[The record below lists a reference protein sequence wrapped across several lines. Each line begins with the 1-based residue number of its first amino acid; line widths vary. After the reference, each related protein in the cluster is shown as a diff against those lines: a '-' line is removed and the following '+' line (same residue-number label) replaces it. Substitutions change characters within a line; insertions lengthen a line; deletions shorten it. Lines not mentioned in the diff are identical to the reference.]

1 MIVATSSR
9 QSNNPRRIPSGLLL
23 AILFVMPMMLF
34 GQGYFGTL
42 SGNITDPSG
51 ALVPGAKVTLVDQ
64 QKGYQFAT
72 TSDNSGRYVF
82 TTIPP
87 GLYTVSAELEG
98 FEKTVR
104 TNVTLNVSE
113 NATANLGLKVAISKQ
128 SVDVDSQA
136 QSLQTEDAVTTRTLS
151 ATPVRTFRPMAAGGQ
166 TQTF

>member
-72 TSDNSGRYVF
+72 KSDNSGRYVF

-87 GLYTVSAELEG
+87 GLYTVSAELKG
-98 FEKTVR
+98 FDTAP
-104 TNVTLNVSE
+104 LAVSAE
-113 NATANLGLKVAISKQ
+113 TEYMARFVDCAIVVVESG
-128 SVDVDSQA
+128 
-136 QSLQTEDAVTTRTLS
+136 VTTRAQLRDAAANLELAERAEATIGEPIGATL
-151 ATPVRTFRPMAAGGQ
+151 PI
-166 TQTF
+166 

>member
-51 ALVPGAKVTLVDQ
+51 ALVPGASVTLVDQ
-64 QKGYQFAT
+64 QKGYHFAT
-72 TSDNSGRYVF
+72 KSDNGGRYVF

-87 GLYTVSAELEG
+87 GLYTVSAELKG
-98 FEKTVR
+98 FEKAVR
-104 TNVTLNVSE
+104 SDVRLNVSE
-113 NATANLGLKVAISKQ
+113 NVTANVSLNVAASKQ
-128 SVDVDSQA
+128 SVDVEA
-136 QSLQTEDAVTTRTLS
+136 QGQNLQTEVCRRILADV
-151 ATPVRTFRPMAAGGQ
+151 
-166 TQTF
+166 